1 MRAALALGMG
11 MRIAALDDD
20 AAQVEAVQR
29 AMVAAGHTCQ
39 CFLAAKALMTA
50 LRRETF
56 DLLIV
61 DWNMPE
67 VSGLQTIAWLRENL
81 ESPPP
86 VLLLTSRSAEAD
98 IVEGLNA
105 GADDYVVKP
114 VQPGVLMARV
124 NALIRRAYPAKAG
137 DGLETF
143 GEYVFNAPAETVSV
157 SGKTVVL
164 TSKEFGL
171 ALLLFRNT
179 HRALSRAH
187 ILEAVWGRNPDLAT
201 RTLDMHI
208 SRIRTK
214 LNLRPLNGFRLAPI
228 YSYGYRLERLNGDD
242 AVGGPD

>member
-1 MRAALALGMG
+1 MT

-20 AAQVEAVQR
+20 AAQVEAVGR
-29 AMVAAGHTCQ
+29 LMTAAGHACTAFQ
-39 CFLAAKALMTA
+39 APKALLAA

-56 DLLIV
+56 DLLII
-61 DWNMPE
+61 DWNMPQM
-67 VSGLQTIAWLRENL
+67 SGLETIAWVLENVP
-81 ESPPP
+81 SPPP
-86 VLLLTSRSAEAD
+86 ILLLTSRSEEAD
-98 IVEGLNA
+98 VVTGLNA

-114 VQPGVLMARV
+114 VQPSVLLARV
-124 NALIRRAYPAKAG
+124 NALLRRAYPAKASEGIEAFG
-137 DGLETF
+137 DYG
-143 GEYVFNAPAETVSV
+143 FNAPAETVNIS
-157 SGKTVVL
+157 SQTVTL

-214 LNLRPLNGFRLAPI
+214 LNLRPENGFRLAPV
-228 YSYGYRLERLNGDD
+228 YSYGYRLERLSGED
-242 AVGGPD
+242 AAGES